1 MSCMWILSYR
11 KMLSIQKGFEYISIS
26 RLFSQ
31 EYVTFGTEPGIV
43 LEWGKYEAEL
53 VHMDGQLQ

>member
-1 MSCMWILSYR
+1 
-11 KMLSIQKGFEYISIS
+11 MLSIQKGFEYISIS